1 MTLTLAKDKKELET
15 LDLYSNAI
23 TKVHG
28 DSHPEAFEVR
38 EQFEKIQEKIK
49 ADKDN
54 LKLDEEFEALRKI
67 TSNYEVPNDVCETY
81 EATYRMLEQAD
92 KEYYGQ

>member
-1 MTLTLAKDKKELET
+1 MTLTLANDKKELET

-28 DSHPEAFEVR
+28 ASHPEAFEVR

-67 TSNYEVPNDVCETY
+67 TSNYEIPNDVCETY